1 LILHWRR
8 LLRARVVAAIATAVA
23 LSGLIYAVHAT
34 NNASSAQS
42 ETASFSFAY
51 LAQQQSNR
59 CSLQAAEL
67 ASMAPTA
74 RLQGACCSAM
84 ARASYADQINGLRQ
98 YRDIAQIPSNPYDI
112 SVALAG
118 QLVGYSESIRLTP
131 NQQAIYQ
138 RAMQLSPEKG
148 PCCCHCW
155 RWQAFQGLSNYLIAR
170 PGWRAQPLGRLI
182 GLLDGCGGTRTSSTM
197 AGSNGTAD
205 GT

>member
-1 LILHWRR
+1 VHWRR
-8 LLRARVVAAIATAVA
+8 LPQARLVAAITAVLA
-23 LSGLIYAVHAT
+23 LAGLIYAAHAI
-34 NNASSAQS
+34 NDASSAQS
-42 ETASFSFAY
+42 EAASFSFAY

-67 ASMAPTA
+67 AAMAPAA
-74 RLQGACCSAM
+74 RLQGSCCSAM
-84 ARASYADQINGLRQ
+84 DRASYAEQIKALRH

-118 QLVGYSESIRLTP
+118 RLVGYGGSIRLTAS
-131 NQQAIYQ
+131 QQAVYQ

-155 RWQAFQGLSNYLIAR
+155 RWQAFQGLSNYLIAQR
-170 PGWRAQPLGRLI
+170 GWRAQPLGRLI
-182 GLLDGCGGTRTSSTM
+182 GLLDGCGGARAPGAM
-197 AGSNGTAD
+197 AGSNKMAD